1 MKEQMAIILLYV
13 DKMGIVTT
21 NVSLKESKL

>member
-13 DKMGIVTT
+13 DKKGIVTT